1 VHAAKPCRI
10 VRPAADDALA
20 LEYPFAGFA
29 DTLAHHPGSPGPAT
43 SQSDHQMTSRASNLI
58 FGSATLAVIAAALGG
73 VLALQKIHA
82 VQQRGPLRII
92 FEGSASGLHQ
102 GGSVNF
108 DGVQVGE
115 VISLKLENP
124 RRIVA
129 LTRVENTAP
138 IRKDTVVG
146 LEFQGLTGIAAI
158 SLTGGAAAAPPP
170 PLDADGVPTLVADLT
185 EIVTIRE
192 TLQNVDRLIVS
203 NQTTVKNALS
213 SFESNTATLADG
225 SEAMT
230 SVIRQAGGAIDS
242 FDSAMAKVDGAITKV
257 DAIMPSLTNGVSGEL
272 YRSVKSLHELI
283 ESFDKRSAAFMNEG
297 RRSLSDIS
305 EAVNK
310 ADRKFDPGSGR

>member
-1 VHAAKPCRI
+1 MK
-10 VRPAADDALA
+10 
-20 LEYPFAGFA
+20 
-29 DTLAHHPGSPGPAT
+29 
-43 SQSDHQMTSRASNLI
+43 SQVSNLI
-58 FGSATLAVIAAALGG
+58 IGSATLAVIAAALGG
-73 VLALQKIHA
+73 VLGLQKFHA
-82 VQQRGPLRII
+82 IQQRGPLRII

-115 VISLKLENP
+115 VLSLKLENP

-129 LTRVENTAP
+129 LTRVENSAP

-170 PLDADGVPTLVADLT
+170 PLDADGIPTLTADLT
-185 EIVTIRE
+185 DIVTIRE

-203 NQTTVKNALS
+203 NQAAVKDALQG
-213 SFESNTATLADG
+213 FETSTATLAG
-225 SEAMT
+225 AGETMT
-230 SVIRQAGGAIDS
+230 SVIRQAGGAIDG
-242 FDSAMAKVDGAITKV
+242 FGSAMAKVDGAINRI
-257 DAIMPSLTNGVSGEL
+257 DAIMPALTSGARGEL
-272 YRSVKSLHELI
+272 YQSVKSLRELI

-305 EAVNK
+305 QAVTK
-310 ADRKFDPGSGR
+310 ADKKYEPATSR

>member
-1 VHAAKPCRI
+1 MKW
-10 VRPAADDALA
+10 
-20 LEYPFAGFA
+20 
-29 DTLAHHPGSPGPAT
+29 
-43 SQSDHQMTSRASNLI
+43 RASNLVI
-58 FGSATLAVIAAALGG
+58 GSATLAVIAVTLGG
-73 VLALQKIHA
+73 VLAFQKVHRI
-82 VQQRGPLRII
+82 QQRGPLRII

-129 LTRVENTAP
+129 LARVENSAP

-158 SLTGGAAAAPPP
+158 SLTGGAAAAAPP
-170 PLDADGVPTLVADLT
+170 PLDADGVPTLTADLT

-203 NQTTVKNALS
+203 NQAMVKDGLR
-213 SFESNTATLADG
+213 SFESYTATLAGKGD
-225 SEAMT
+225 
-230 SVIRQAGGAIDS
+230 AIDS
-242 FDSAMAKVDGAITKV
+242 VVRETAGVIDSFGSAVAKIDGTIARIDTM
-257 DAIMPSLTNGVSGEL
+257 MPSLVDSGSGQV
-272 YRSVKSLHELI
+272 YRSVKSIRELA

-297 RRSLSDIS
+297 RRSLGDVSQ
-305 EAVNK
+305 AVNK
-310 ADRKFDPGSGR
+310 VDRKLDPGTGR

>member
-1 VHAAKPCRI
+1 MK
-10 VRPAADDALA
+10 
-20 LEYPFAGFA
+20 
-29 DTLAHHPGSPGPAT
+29 
-43 SQSDHQMTSRASNLI
+43 SRASNLI
-58 FGSATLAVIAAALGG
+58 IGSATLAVIAVTLTGF
-73 VLALQKIHA
+73 LAFQKIHRVA
-82 VQQRGPLRII
+82 QRGPLRIL

-115 VISLKLENP
+115 VISLTLENP

-129 LTRVENTAP
+129 LAMVENSAP

-146 LEFQGLTGIAAI
+146 LEFQGLTGVAAI
-158 SLTGGAAAAPPP
+158 SLIGGAAAAPPP

-203 NQTTVKNALS
+203 NQVTVKEGLQG
-213 SFESNTATLADG
+213 FETYTATLVGKADSISG
-225 SEAMT
+225 VVGKADS
-230 SVIRQAGGAIDS
+230 AIDS

-257 DAIMPSLTNGVSGEL
+257 DTLMPSLTHGESGEL
-272 YRSVKSLHELI
+272 YRSVKSIRELA

-305 EAVNK
+305 QAVNK
-310 ADRKFDPGSGR
+310 VDRKLDTRGGR

>member
-1 VHAAKPCRI
+1 MTSGAARSSGFGVPLCPLCRYNGEN
-10 VRPAADDALA
+10 PLA
-20 LEYPFAGFA
+20 PRQIHCGRIF
-29 DTLAHHPGSPGPAT
+29 
-43 SQSDHQMTSRASNLI
+43 QMTSRASNLI
-58 FGSATLAVIAAALGG
+58 IGSATLAVLAAVLGG
-73 VLALQKIHA
+73 VLALQKVHR

-129 LTRVENTAP
+129 LARVENSAP

-146 LEFQGLTGIAAI
+146 LEFQGLTGNAAI

-170 PLDADGVPTLVADLT
+170 PLDADGIPTLIADLT

-203 NQTTVKNALS
+203 NQTAVRDALQG
-213 SFESNTATLADG
+213 FEGYTATLAGKGD
-225 SEAMT
+225 AVT
-230 SVIRQAGGAIDS
+230 SVVREVDGAIDS
-242 FDSAMAKVDGAITKV
+242 FESAMAKVDGAMAKIDTM
-257 DAIMPSLTNGVSGEL
+257 MPSLADGESGEL
-272 YRSVKSLHELI
+272 YRRVKSIRELA
-283 ESFDKRSAAFMNEG
+283 ESFDRRSAAFINDG

-305 EAVNK
+305 DAVNK
-310 ADRKFDPGSGR
+310 VDGKLAPRTGR

>member
-1 VHAAKPCRI
+1 MK
-10 VRPAADDALA
+10 
-20 LEYPFAGFA
+20 
-29 DTLAHHPGSPGPAT
+29 
-43 SQSDHQMTSRASNLI
+43 SRASNLI
-58 FGSATLAVIAAALGG
+58 IGSATVAVIAAVLTGILG
-73 VLALQKIHA
+73 LQKIHA
-82 VQQRGPLRII
+82 IQQRGPLRII

-129 LTRVENTAP
+129 LARVENSAP

-192 TLQNVDRLIVS
+192 TLQNVDRLIVG
-203 NQTTVKNALS
+203 NQATVKDALQ
-213 SFESNTATLADG
+213 SFETYTATLAGDG
-225 SEAMT
+225 EAMT
-230 SVIRQAGGAIDS
+230 SVIRKAGGAIDS
-242 FDSAMAKVDGAITKV
+242 FDSAMAKVDGAITKIDSV
-257 DAIMPSLTNGVSGEL
+257 MPNLTNGASGEL
-272 YRSVKSLHELI
+272 YNSVKSLRELV
-283 ESFDKRSAAFMNEG
+283 ESFDRRSAAFMNEG

-305 EAVNK
+305 QAVNK
-310 ADRKFDPGSGR
+310 VDRKLEPATGR